1 MELKD
6 KNNVILRNLI
16 LCMLIILSMVV
27 CVGCTKP
34 KDNLYTAVWWWDS
47 ELCDEYF
54 DFAVQNKVTHI
65 YYCDSDFGEDTTKFI
80 KKCRENDI
88 DVYYLDGRYQWLTD
102 VPKRAQLYARLDSLL
117 SFNAGEYKFAGV
129 HLDIE
134 PHQAPNFDEDRE
146 DLIVELISLA
156 NELRSLYPTIDF
168 EYDIPFWFD
177 DEVVYNGVS
186 KPAYAH
192 MIDVADR
199 VTVMSYRDTATE
211 IYKVAED
218 EIKYAQSTNKP
229 LNLSVETGEEDIDKV
244 TFYEEGNDYMI
255 NELNI
260 LREMIPENFGIVVHH
275 IKTWKELI

>member
-1 MELKD
+1 MRKKKIIIIKLS
-6 KNNVILRNLI
+6 V
-16 LCMLIILSMVV
+16 IILVFLMLSV
-27 CVGCTKP
+27 TIITFLKHSTP
-34 KDNLYTAVWWWDS
+34 KSILGVWWWNDTLS
-47 ELCDEYF
+47 DEYL
-54 DFAVQNKVTHI
+54 DFAVQNKVSHI

-80 KKCRENDI
+80 KKCSENDI

-102 VPKRAQLYARLDSLL
+102 MSKRAQLYARLDSLI

-218 EIKYAQSTNKP
+218 EIKYAQSINKP

-260 LREMIPENFGIVVHH
+260 LRGMIPENFGIVVHH